1 MNEIEFEEDLN
12 EPSVTKLP
20 ILAALF
26 ALIGLFDSLYLTV
39 KHFQNEIVPCS
50 LIEGCEVVLNSAY
63 AEIGGIPI
71 AAVGGLA
78 YFTAFSL
85 AVLSAFGNTKAW
97 SLFGILTGLMGLTTV
112 YLLYLQA
119 FVLGAFCQFCL
130 ISAATTFS
138 MVIAFAVSKLL
149 RNT

>member
-1 MNEIEFEEDLN
+1 MSDADVDDNLSDA
-12 EPSVTKLP
+12 SVTKLP
-20 ILAALF
+20 LLAALF

-39 KHFQNEIVPCS
+39 KHFRNEIVPCS

-63 AEIGGIPI
+63 AEIAGIPI

-85 AVLSAFGNTKAW
+85 AVLAAFGNSKAW
-97 SLFGILTGLMGLTTV
+97 TLFGMLAGFMGLTTV

-130 ISAATTFS
+130 ISAATTFG
-138 MVIAFAVSKLL
+138 MVIIYVVSKML
-149 RNT
+149 RTK